1 MKYIVT
7 LVAHF
12 EIEAESVVHARK
24 ASKSIR
30 AIGERIG
37 RGRSIKER
45 DLVPYSVRRISETLT
60 LPARI
65 AKGKT

>member
-12 EIEAESVVHARK
+12 EIEAESVVHARRV
-24 ASKSIR
+24 SRSIR

-45 DLVPYSVRRISETLT
+45 DLIPYAVRKVSETLT
-60 LPARI
+60 LPTRI
-65 AKGKT
+65 GKAKT